1 MQGTEQM
8 TQLMTTV
15 CPFCG
20 VGCGLVVES
29 GNAFPLRSHPIT
41 QGSLSL
47 RGWSTGELL
56 RSPLRVKSAFVRSP
70 NGTTHPVEIS
80 EALKLIV

>member
-41 QGSLSL
+41 QGSLSTE
-47 RGWSTGELL
+47 RMEHGRTFE
-56 RSPLRVKSAFVRSP
+56 VA
-70 NGTTHPVEIS
+70 VEG
-80 EALKLIV
+80 